1 MTSIILE
8 YSYWWIIVIIAIAF
22 LFSYF
27 LYKKDDSFSD
37 IKKYVLITLKT
48 LRFTLVFV
56 LLFFLLKPLLKN
68 TDKTIEKPIIAFL
81 QDNSS
86 SLNQTKDSVF
96 LKTKY
101 KQQIKKLSEEL
112 GNNYEFVFYN
122 FSEDI
127 EKTDSINFTGQETN
141 IENAINK
148 IDKLYSNRNIGAV
161 ILASDGIYNKGA
173 NPIYSNYSLNAPI
186 YSIGIGD
193 SIQKKDIVIND
204 LIFNKTVF
212 LGNSFPVIVNISA
225 KKLQNNKT
233 KIKILSDGKIIEE
246 KEVNIN
252 NANFEAKF
260 NFKISA
266 DEKGIKRFSV
276 IIDSLTNETNIENNR
291 KDFIVEVIDSKKQVL
306 IVANSPHPDISAIR
320 KALESTLLYDVEY
333 FKIDNKID
341 ELKKYDL
348 VILHQ
353 IPSKK
358 NSASDLLTKI
368 DNFNI
373 PILSIIGA
381 QSDIKKYNKQNTGI
395 TIKTQINSFEETS
408 PKLNSDFSYFTINED
423 DNEFYDNLP
432 PLISNFANYKLNGK
446 NEVFLFQKIKNIETQ
461 KPLIVFTENAGK
473 KHGLITGEGIW
484 RWRLTDYYTNNS
496 FDNFDN
502 LIKKTVQY
510 LSANI
515 KNEAFIVEHKVEYNT
530 SEKIII
536 SAKLYNKSYEA
547 VNTPEIKLSI
557 KNKDGKLYNYI
568 FEKYYDGYRM
578 NLGELPEG
586 DYFLKAETE
595 LAGERYTKTSNF
607 SVVKTNIES
616 LNTVANFNLLKQI
629 SNKYNGAFFNIKEIE
644 KLKNVIKNNKDITSV
659 SHTQDYLS
667 DIINNI
673 WFFILLILLA
683 SAEWIIRKYSGSY

>member
-333 FKIDNKID
+333 FKIDDKID